1 MIKSLR
7 PTILY
12 CSCHHYS
19 VNWPAGMQYMYS
31 TSSAEI
37 SRHAHTK
44 QRYQLKVHSVT
55 STSIEFGTQLRANEH
70 TNQISMLSNG
80 PPAVLNTNSR
90 HSNSMSWWWPVY
102 TDFIMNAT
110 RENFSSS
117 AVVQQ
122 YFVVGFIFIY
132 HKRRTQAT
140 RWFRQFEHYNRS
152 FYFALLSG
160 DAKFQNA
167 HFYLHKLQLQL
178 RKKLCRPSSLT
189 ERTPH
194 SEITGTPV
202 DLTCALVINYK
213 VLTVIVKKFISTN
226 SANNIIS
233 LGAFHILRSPQFLQV
248 NAICL
253 PCRQSTPA
261 ISIRYLQHGDMQTI
275 FELAG

>member
-110 RENFSSS
+110 WENFSSS

-122 YFVVGFIFIY
+122 FL
-132 HKRRTQAT
+132 
-140 RWFRQFEHYNRS
+140 FRCGLY
-152 FYFALLSG
+152 
-160 DAKFQNA
+160 
-167 HFYLHKLQLQL
+167 FYLSQT
-178 RKKLCRPSSLT
+178 SYAS
-189 ERTPH
+189 
-194 SEITGTPV
+194 
-202 DLTCALVINYK
+202 Y
-213 VLTVIVKKFISTN
+213 TVIS
-226 SANNIIS
+226 
-233 LGAFHILRSPQFLQV
+233 
-248 NAICL
+248 
-253 PCRQSTPA
+253 
-261 ISIRYLQHGDMQTI
+261 SIRTLQSPFLLRFT
-275 FELAG
+275 FRRC